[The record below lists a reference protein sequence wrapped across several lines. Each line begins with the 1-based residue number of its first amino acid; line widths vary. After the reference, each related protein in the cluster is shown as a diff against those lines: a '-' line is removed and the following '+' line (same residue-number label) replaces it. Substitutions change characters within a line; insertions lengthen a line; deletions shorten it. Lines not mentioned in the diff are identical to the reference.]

1 MRLVRHPHL
10 LSFATIALLLCAV
23 EWWIARSV
31 GFAANADLLALAI
44 TVDLTVGLPL
54 CYYLLVVHPRR
65 APAISL
71 IPVFIVALVLASAIL
86 PPAQQMYLDRIAY
99 VLPLIEGGALLFA
112 LYNIRRVVQQY
123 RRVRPTM
130 VYPTDALEAS
140 LGQVFGKSPVLTLL
154 VTELSIPYYVLFGW
168 LQRFTTSDPSLTLL
182 SHHRA
187 SRYGAL
193 VGMFGGAL
201 LLETIGLHLVI
212 QHWSDTAAW
221 VLTALSI
228 YSLIWLIGDY
238 QAVRLHPHVLSDQ
251 QLLIRTGLRWR
262 IDVDWHNIAAVQR
275 TPPHRSRRVDYVNAA
290 VEGEPKLVLQLHE
303 PVTARGLFGIQ
314 RRVRQIGLTVD
325 DEATLRAALR
335 ERAQI

>member
-10 LSFATIALLLCAV
+10 LSFAMIAVLLCAV
-23 EWWIARSV
+23 EWWIAQSV
-31 GFAANADLLALAI
+31 WLPHNADLLALAI
-44 TVDLTVGLPL
+44 TADLTIGLPL
-54 CYYLLVVHPRR
+54 CYYLLMVRTHR

-71 IPVFIVALVLASAIL
+71 IPVFIIAFALANAIL
-86 PPAQQMYLDRIAY
+86 PATQHIYLDRIAF

-140 LGQVFGKSPVLTLL
+140 LRQIFGASPVLALL
-154 VTELSIPYYVLFGW
+154 VTELSIPYYVLCGW
-168 LQRFTTSDPSLTLL
+168 SQRFTTSDPTLTPL
-182 SHHRA
+182 SHHRE
-187 SRYGAL
+187 SRYAAVVAMFTGVL
-193 VGMFGGAL
+193 V
-201 LLETIGLHLVI
+201 LETIGLHLVV

-251 QLLIRTGLRWR
+251 LLLLRTGLRWR
-262 IDVDWHNIAAVQR
+262 IDLAWSNIVAVHR
-275 TPPHRSRRVDYVNAA
+275 TPPRGPHLHNYVNTA
-290 VEGEPKLVLQLHE
+290 VYGEPKLVLQLRE
-303 PVTARGLFGIQ
+303 PVIARGLFGIHK
-314 RRVRQIGLTVD
+314 RVQQIGLTVD
-325 DEATLRAALR
+325 DETTLRTALWQ
-335 ERAQI
+335 RAQI